1 MHCIIL
7 GRFDLND
14 ATPLCHACGEVMEL
28 TSPHDVIREGYW
40 PGSAERRSR
49 YIYDQDL
56 FLFYDLLQK
65 NNPGI
70 SEYGFLKTLE
80 QFSEEK
86 GRVG

>member
-1 MHCIIL
+1 
-7 GRFDLND
+7 
-14 ATPLCHACGEVMEL
+14 MEL
-28 TSPHDVIREGYW
+28 TSPHDIIRGGYW

-80 QFSEEK
+80 QFSEIK